1 MKEPRQRL
9 AFPRCLVSGVPAPGQ
24 GEARLHH
31 RPSLPSHP
39 SPRRPYLPLMLRSS
53 LPPQS
58 LRAWQDAP
66 RLHLLQMDCIGG
78 EQSTGEF
85 SKRSCDRSPQQRRPV
100 PSGGTSQG
108 TLWGPGSAPKPS
120 RQWLV
125 PLSSL
130 SQPWLCHFTVVSG
143 QGPFN
148 KCWPEDNSSIFT
160 KKCSAAKSGL
170 IPAAN
175 EKIRLFFDLVFF
187 PAAEFL
193 GKLVRG
199 RHWSKR

>member
-1 MKEPRQRL
+1 M
-9 AFPRCLVSGVPAPGQ
+9 
-24 GEARLHH
+24 
-31 RPSLPSHP
+31 
-39 SPRRPYLPLMLRSS
+39 
-53 LPPQS
+53 
-58 LRAWQDAP
+58 
-66 RLHLLQMDCIGG
+66 
-78 EQSTGEF
+78 
-85 SKRSCDRSPQQRRPV
+85 
-100 PSGGTSQG
+100 
-108 TLWGPGSAPKPS
+108 
-120 RQWLV
+120 

>member
-1 MKEPRQRL
+1 
-9 AFPRCLVSGVPAPGQ
+9 
-24 GEARLHH
+24 
-31 RPSLPSHP
+31 
-39 SPRRPYLPLMLRSS
+39 MLR
-53 LPPQS
+53 
-58 LRAWQDAP
+58 
-66 RLHLLQMDCIGG
+66 DCICSKWIVSGG

-130 SQPWLCHFTVVSG
+130 SQPWLCHPTVVSG

-148 KCWPEDNSSIFT
+148 KCWPQDNSSIFT

-170 IPAAN
+170 VPAAN
-175 EKIRLFFDLVFF
+175 EKIRLFFGLVFF
-187 PAAEFL
+187 SCCRVSWKAGAGQALEQTLTLASCPCPLVSPSLVQEAPHRAAGRADFFL
-193 GKLVRG
+193 
-199 RHWSKR
+199 

>member
-1 MKEPRQRL
+1 
-9 AFPRCLVSGVPAPGQ
+9 
-24 GEARLHH
+24 
-31 RPSLPSHP
+31 
-39 SPRRPYLPLMLRSS
+39 MLR
-53 LPPQS
+53 
-58 LRAWQDAP
+58 
-66 RLHLLQMDCIGG
+66 DCICSKWIVSGG

-108 TLWGPGSAPKPS
+108 ILWGPGSAPKPS

-130 SQPWLCHFTVVSG
+130 SQPWLCHSTVVSG

-175 EKIRLFFDLVFF
+175 EKISLFFGLFFFFFLLQSFLESWCGAGTGANADLGIMPLPTCLPIPGAGSSTQSSWQSGFF
-187 PAAEFL
+187 SLTPSRAWGEK
-193 GKLVRG
+193 GKYSLLCGSEHKLQSQRQEG
-199 RHWSKR
+199 